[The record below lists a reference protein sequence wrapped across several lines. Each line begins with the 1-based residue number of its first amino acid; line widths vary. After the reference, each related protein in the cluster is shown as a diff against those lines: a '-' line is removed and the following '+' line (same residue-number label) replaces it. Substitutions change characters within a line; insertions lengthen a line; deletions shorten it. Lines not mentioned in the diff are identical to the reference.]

1 MNWVTGLLVY
11 VIVWWLAFFMVL
23 PWGVKVPDEPE
34 PGHASSAPERPLLWR
49 KALITTAIAA
59 LLWVAIYYV
68 IDSGLLSLRR
78 A

>member
-11 VIVWWLAFFMVL
+11 VIVWWIAFFMVL
-23 PWGVKVPDEPE
+23 PWGVKVPDKPE
-34 PGHASSAPERPLLWR
+34 PGHASSAPDRPLLWR
-49 KALITTAIAA
+49 KALITTVIAA
-59 LLWVAIYYV
+59 LVWIAIYYV

>member
-11 VIVWWLAFFMVL
+11 VVVWWIAFFMVL

-34 PGHASSAPERPLLWR
+34 PGHASSAPVRPMLWR

-59 LLWVAIYYV
+59 LVWVAIYTV
-68 IDSGLLSLRR
+68 IESGLLSLRR